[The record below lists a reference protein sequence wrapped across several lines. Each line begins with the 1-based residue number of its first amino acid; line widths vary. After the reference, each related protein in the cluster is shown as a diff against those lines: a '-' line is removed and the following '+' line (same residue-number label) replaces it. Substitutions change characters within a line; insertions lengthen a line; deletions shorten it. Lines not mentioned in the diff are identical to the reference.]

1 MIFHDPDHGNS
12 SRAELLKCDPCLAIE
27 TKLYMNTPIKM
38 LNKPVIRIDVVSD
51 VVCPWCYIGKRRL
64 EKAMQQLSSEYT
76 FEVEYHPYELNPHMP
91 AHGANHRAYLVDKFG
106 SEDRYDQITNHTTQ
120 VAATEGLTFNFDKQN
135 TSPNTRKA
143 HAIVQLAKLKGKE
156 LSVVESLFKAYF
168 TDGTDL
174 TSDENLIEV
183 AVQAGLER
191 ESVELLLADESA
203 LKSIE
208 AMEKEMSKLGISG
221 VPFYIINSKYGVSGA
236 QSSDTF
242 MQVFKEVSQE
252 LTAGE
257 ACDVDGKNC

>member
-1 MIFHDPDHGNS
+1 
-12 SRAELLKCDPCLAIE
+12 
-27 TKLYMNTPIKM
+27 MNNPITI
-38 LNKPVIRIDVVSD
+38 LNKPVIKIDVVSD

-76 FEVEYHPYELNPHMP
+76 FEVEYHPFELNPQMP
-91 AHGANHRAYLVDKFG
+91 AQGANQRAYLVDKFG
-106 SEDRYDQITNHTTQ
+106 SEDRYEQITNHTTQ

-135 TSPNTRKA
+135 ISPNTRKA

-156 LSVVESLFKAYF
+156 LAVVEDLFKAYF
-168 TDGTDL
+168 TEGVDL
-174 TSDENLIEV
+174 SNDENLIAV

-191 ESVELLLADESA
+191 ESVALLLADENA
-203 LKSIE
+203 LKNIA

-236 QSSDTF
+236 QTPETF
-242 MQVFKEVSQE
+242 VQVFKEVSQE
-252 LTAGE
+252 VTTGE